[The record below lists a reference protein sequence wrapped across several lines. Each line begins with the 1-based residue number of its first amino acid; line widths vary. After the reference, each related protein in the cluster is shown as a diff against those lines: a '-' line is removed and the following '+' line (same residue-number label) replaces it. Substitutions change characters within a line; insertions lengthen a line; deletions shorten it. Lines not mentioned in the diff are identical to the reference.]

1 MGMIGNFYFI
11 FCAWGG
17 EGVVVVRGAPL
28 TSIIAGLGSE
38 YAFVKDDGKE
48 GANGSGV

>member
-1 MGMIGNFYFI
+1 MCLG
-11 FCAWGG
+11 GG

-38 YAFVKDDGKE
+38 YAFVKNDGKE